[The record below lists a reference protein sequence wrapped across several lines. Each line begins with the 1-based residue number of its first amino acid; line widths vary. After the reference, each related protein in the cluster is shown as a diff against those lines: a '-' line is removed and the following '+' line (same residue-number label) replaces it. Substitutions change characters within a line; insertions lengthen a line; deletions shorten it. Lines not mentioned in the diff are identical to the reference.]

1 MIKIIFMK
9 RITFWGVGEDILYSL
24 ALKERQNLACI
35 RYGHK
40 NNHVKSTHIILVLT
54 IWYSQIYPLKKED
67 VSECVCVFVCYLTPP
82 KRLILMAEIFREDL
96 PWGADGFRLKNFLIL
111 PTVRRK
117 TERNT
122 NNILATI
129 LCIILSNTTEI
140 TPIF

>member
-1 MIKIIFMK
+1 MK
-9 RITFWGVGEDILYSL
+9 RITFWGVGADILYSL

-96 PWGADGFRLKNFLIL
+96 PWQADGFRLKTSWFFQPFAEKPKETL
-111 PTVRRK
+111 
-117 TERNT
+117 
-122 NNILATI
+122 TI
-129 LCIILSNTTEI
+129 Y
-140 TPIF
+140 